1 MNTQQ
6 VRRAEAMSTK
16 PLRPFLVTLVIAALV
31 ITGLTAI
38 ARAQSAPEA
47 VSATAAQTGSGFTF
61 QGQLQDGGNPV
72 NAACDIQAGL
82 WDAETNGEQ
91 VGSTQT
97 VSDVAVANGRFT
109 ITLNANSEFGESAF
123 TGQAR
128 WLQIAVRCPAG
139 SGNYATLQPRQ
150 PLTAAPYAHGLVPGA
165 RMQSDDVGLW
175 GLQIAMS
182 SDQAHGAIYT
192 QMGDVI
198 NSGIQ
203 AGIRSDSTFPD
214 VYPIVAQT
222 NQTFNPAIWGR
233 NTAGGSGVTATSVSG
248 NGLFGHSDSG
258 NGVIASTDLGV
269 ALRAEDG
276 FFGSL
281 AGVFSGDVTIT
292 GVCTGCTQAAFGVN
306 NGQTTLQQGDLVTIE
321 GVSPAAYGNAPQ
333 LWQVR
338 QAQAGDPIVGVVHSA
353 IQARPDQETGQE
365 ILMPGANNIAPG
377 DLLSII
383 IFGPAP
389 VRMDATA
396 GDLQAGMR
404 VAAAANGRARS
415 LQTVEVNGV
424 TLNEAAPTLGIALEA
439 GDTDG
444 DGLVW
449 VLVSPN

>member
-1 MNTQQ
+1 MNLKQ
-6 VRRAEAMSTK
+6 
-16 PLRPFLVTLVIAALV
+16 LRPFLLTLFCAALV

-338 QAQAGDPIVGVVHSA
+338 QARIVGVVHSA
-353 IQARPDQETGQE
+353 IQARP
-365 ILMPGANNIAPG
+365 
-377 DLLSII
+377 
-383 IFGPAP
+383 
-389 VRMDATA
+389 
-396 GDLQAGMR
+396 
-404 VAAAANGRARS
+404 
-415 LQTVEVNGV
+415 
-424 TLNEAAPTLGIALEA
+424 
-439 GDTDG
+439 
-444 DGLVW
+444 
-449 VLVSPN
+449 